1 MKKLNKLFLS
11 VLCCVMCFGIFAS
24 NIKAEEV
31 IVDSIRCNTTLAAS
45 RLTFSS
51 YAKPYSVSQG
61 TYKVESV
68 GIYDSLVGR
77 LTSGTYV
84 ATGVNGASITN
95 QGLPSS
101 SATKW
106 VSVTSWYY
114 LNNALKH
121 IQTV

>member
-11 VLCCVMCFGIFAS
+11 VLCCVMCIGFF
-24 NIKAEEV
+24 
-31 IVDSIRCNTTLAAS
+31 IVDTSADTLVSGTLCNTTLAAS

-51 YAKPYSVSQG
+51 YAKPHSVSQG

-68 GIYDSLVGR
+68 GTYDSLVGR
-77 LTSGTYV
+77 LTSGTYR
-84 ATGVNGASITN
+84 ATGVNGAFITN

-106 VSVTSWYY
+106 VTVTSKYFV
-114 LNNALKH
+114 NNN
-121 IQTV
+121 IIFTQSV